1 MATTSPLRRRMIE
14 DMTVRNLSPATQRSY
29 ISAISKFSR
38 YFGRSPDHLELED
51 VRAFQVH
58 LVSTGISWPS
68 LNQTVCALR
77 FFYGVTLNDAMVPER
92 IPYAR
97 EPRKLPVVLSAD
109 EVILFLEA
117 ISSLKSRAALTT
129 AYAAGLRASEVAT
142 LRVADVDSGRRIIL
156 VRHSKGGKDRNVML
170 SAQLLAILRTYWR
183 LARPTV
189 FLFPGRNEDH
199 AIDPTV
205 LHAACRSA
213 VKAAGL
219 TKRTLHTLRHSF
231 ATHLLENG
239 TTSGSFRSC
248 SATAICRR
256 RHAIRRW
263 RPTPSG
269 QRRARL
275 IACRW
280 R

>member
-1 MATTSPLRRRMIE
+1 
-14 DMTVRNLSPATQRSY
+14 
-29 ISAISKFSR
+29 
-38 YFGRSPDHLELED
+38 
-51 VRAFQVH
+51 
-58 LVSTGISWPS
+58 
-68 LNQTVCALR
+68 
-77 FFYGVTLNDAMVPER
+77 
-92 IPYAR
+92 
-97 EPRKLPVVLSAD
+97 VVLSAD

-129 AYAAGLRASEVAT
+129 AYAARLRASEVAT

-183 LARPTV
+183 LARTV
-189 FLFPGRNEDH
+189 FLFPGRDEDH